1 MSSINFKLNWAMT
14 PLSNIFIEEYM
25 NMPNYPVYSL
35 VYIYALKKAVGGES
49 ISNEQIAEHFQI
61 MESEVAKIWHYWENA
76 GLLKQGEAEDGI
88 SLEFLTPNSKLI
100 RPDLQKIVEQPKLKR
115 ENKPVYDPAEINRIR
130 NQDTNIA
137 ELLSSAENLLKK
149 PLSANDISTIV
160 SFYDWLG
167 LPIEVIYVLLCYC
180 GNNGKGT
187 RYMEKVAI
195 DWADKGINDQEAAED
210 YLNLYVGQYRKIM
223 RYYGITDRNPAEN
236 EQNYMSS
243 WLRKLNMPL
252 DLIKEACSRTIQN
265 TGKASF
271 AYTNKILNDWH
282 NAGIESMGQVK
293 QLDKEYT
300 KKAEEKKAAKKQQ
313 TPAKNGTFNNY
324 EQRSY
329 DDAMLD
335 SFINSGLDD
344 F

>member
-61 MESEVAKIWHYWENA
+61 MESEVSKIWNYWENA

-149 PLSANDISTIV
+149 PLSSNDVSTIV

-167 LPIEVIYVLLCYC
+167 LPIDVIYVLLCYC

-195 DWADKGINDQEAAED
+195 DWADKGISDQESAED
-210 YLNLYVGQYRKIM
+210 YLNLYISQYRKIM
-223 RYYGITDRNPAEN
+223 RYYGITDRNPSEN

-252 DLIKEACSRTIQN
+252 DIIKEACSRTIQN

-293 QLDKEYT
+293 QLDKEYA
-300 KKAEEKKAAKKQQ
+300 KKAEEKKTVKKQQ
-313 TPAKNGTFNNY
+313 SPAKNGTFNNY

-329 DDAMLD
+329 DDDMLD
-335 SFINSGLDD
+335 SFINSGLEDL
-344 F
+344 